1 MARIMDMN
9 TLLLGFVAMLNLIT
23 CVVAYFTLRLTRQ
36 VEIATNSMKDA
47 LVKTTGEA
55 RYAEGKAEGRLEGR

>member
-1 MARIMDMN
+1 MDLN
-9 TLLLGFVAMLNLIT
+9 TLLLGLVALMNLVT
-23 CVVAYFTLRLTRQ
+23 VVVAYRTLKLTEQ

-55 RYAEGKAEGRLEGR
+55 RFAEGKAEGRRERP